1 MSHHPYHSLVADF
14 IKRGEVA
21 QDPPS
26 PEDLGTL
33 SFTLGDFTCEV
44 YPDKEE
50 TRVTLEVMVIRLD
63 QLSPSSIPK
72 ALRMLH
78 GINWRARSTTGIM
91 ASLGID
97 DEVII
102 SKSLPISLTDGMQL
116 GAEMA
121 AMLEA
126 ALNLESLLEELPS
139 APSSAR
145 TSTIEKLPLPG
156 QFA

>member
-1 MSHHPYHSLVADF
+1 MSHHPYHALVADF
-14 IKRGEVA
+14 LKRSDLN

-26 PEDLGTL
+26 PEDLGNL

-63 QLSPSSIPK
+63 QLPPSSVPK

-78 GINWRARSTTGIM
+78 GINHRARGGTGIM
-91 ASLGID
+91 ASLNND
-97 DEVII
+97 DELIV
-102 SKSLPISLTDGMQL
+102 SKSLPISLTDGAQL

-126 ALNLESLLEELPS
+126 ALNLKSLVEELPS
-139 APSSAR
+139 SSSGAP
-145 TSTIEKLPLPG
+145 TSTAGKLPLPG